1 MEYKVLAPDTEM
13 GQLGVGGGG
22 HARSR
27 ASHRIISGLSITGF
41 PKQIRIHPVLVFW
54 SQDQEILSYLFQYFD
69 SAYTFSYL

>member
-1 MEYKVLAPDTEM
+1 MEYKVLAPETEM
-13 GQLGVGGGG
+13 GQLVGG
-22 HARSR
+22 HAGSR
-27 ASHRIISGLSITGF
+27 ASHRMISGLSITGF